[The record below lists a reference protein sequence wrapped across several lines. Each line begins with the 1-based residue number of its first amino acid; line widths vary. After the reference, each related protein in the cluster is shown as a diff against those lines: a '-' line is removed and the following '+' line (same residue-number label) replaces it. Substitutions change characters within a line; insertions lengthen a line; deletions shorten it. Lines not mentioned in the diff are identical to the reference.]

1 MKIAI
6 TGNIGSG
13 KTEVIKFL
21 LGLKFKCIS
30 SDKIIADLYKDSS
43 TRKIILHKL
52 KIPDDNFKKKIIER
66 LLDTNFDR
74 ELKKTIYPYLY
85 AKKKTIAPKHQALMP
100 IFYEIPLLFEEKLS
114 KDFDLTIFIKAD
126 TSKRKKRVL
135 ARGVKD
141 EYFDLMNRKQ
151 LNQDQKEL
159 LADHTITNNS
169 SVLNLR
175 LNIIKLLSKI

>member
-1 MKIAI
+1 MRVAI

-21 LGLKFKCIS
+21 LTLKFKCIS
-30 SDKIIADLYKDSS
+30 SDKIIADLYKDDSI
-43 TRKIILHKL
+43 RKTILHKL
-52 KIPDDNFKKKIIER
+52 NIPEDNFKKKIIER

-74 ELKKTIYPYLY
+74 KLKKTIYPYLY
-85 AKKKTIAPKHQALMP
+85 AKKKSVAPKHQVLMP
-100 IFYEIPLLFEEKLS
+100 TFYEVPLLFEEKLS
-114 KDFDLTIFIKAD
+114 KDFDLAIFIKAD
-126 TSKRKKRVL
+126 TTKRKKRVL
-135 ARGVKD
+135 DRGVSN
-141 EYFDLMNRKQ
+141 EYFDLMNKKQ

-175 LNIIKLLSKI
+175 LNIIKLLSNI

>member
-21 LGLKFKCIS
+21 LGLKYKCIS

-52 KIPDDNFKKKIIER
+52 NIPDDNFKKEIIER

-85 AKKKTIAPKHQALMP
+85 ARKKTIAPKHQALIP
-100 IFYEIPLLFEEKLS
+100 TFYEIPLLFEEKLS

-141 EYFDLMNRKQ
+141 EYFDLMNKKQ
-151 LNQDQKEL
+151 LNQYQKEL

>member
-1 MKIAI
+1 M
-6 TGNIGSG
+6 
-13 KTEVIKFL
+13 
-21 LGLKFKCIS
+21 
-30 SDKIIADLYKDSS
+30 
-43 TRKIILHKL
+43 
-52 KIPDDNFKKKIIER
+52 
-66 LLDTNFDR
+66 LDTNFDR

-85 AKKKTIAPKHQALMP
+85 AKKKIIAPKHQAWRP
-100 IFYEIPLLFEEKLS
+100 TFYEIPLLFEEKLS

-135 ARGVKD
+135 ARGVKE

-151 LNQDQKEL
+151 LHQDQKDL

>member
-1 MKIAI
+1 MKVAI

-21 LGLKFKCIS
+21 RTLKFKCIS
-30 SDKIIADLYKDSS
+30 SDKIISELYKDDSI
-43 TRKIILHKL
+43 RKIILHKL
-52 KIPDDNFKKKIIER
+52 NIPEDNFKNVIIER

-74 ELKKTIYPYLY
+74 KLKKAIYPFLY
-85 AKKKTIAPKHQALMP
+85 AKKKTIAPKHQVLMP
-100 IFYEIPLLFEEKLS
+100 TFYEVPLLFEEKLS
-114 KDFDLTIFIKAD
+114 KDFDLAIFIKAD
-126 TSKRKKRVL
+126 TTKRKKRVL
-135 ARGVKD
+135 ARGVSD
-141 EYFDLMNRKQ
+141 EYFDLMNKKQ

-175 LNIIKLLSKI
+175 LNIIKLLSNI

>member
-1 MKIAI
+1 MKVAI

-21 LGLKFKCIS
+21 LGLKYKCIS
-30 SDKIIADLYKDSS
+30 SDKIIDDLYKNDS

-52 KIPDDNFKKKIIER
+52 NIPEDNYKKTIIER
-66 LLDTNFDR
+66 LLNTDFDR
-74 ELKKTIYPYLY
+74 KLKKTIYPYLY

-100 IFYEIPLLFEEKLS
+100 TFYEVPLLFEEKLTR
-114 KDFDLTIFIKAD
+114 DFDLIIFIKSD
-126 TSKRKKRVL
+126 ITKRKKRVL

-141 EYFDLMNRKQ
+141 DYFDLMNKKQ
-151 LNQDQKEL
+151 LNQDRKEL

-175 LNIIKLLSKI
+175 LNIIKLLSSI

>member
-1 MKIAI
+1 M
-6 TGNIGSG
+6 
-13 KTEVIKFL
+13 
-21 LGLKFKCIS
+21 
-30 SDKIIADLYKDSS
+30 
-43 TRKIILHKL
+43 
-52 KIPDDNFKKKIIER
+52 
-66 LLDTNFDR
+66 LDTNFDR

-85 AKKKTIAPKHQALMP
+85 AKKKIITPKHQAWRP
-100 IFYEIPLLFEEKLS
+100 TFYEIPLLFEEKLS
-114 KDFDLTIFIKAD
+114 KDFDLSIFIKAD

-135 ARGVKD
+135 ARGVKE

-151 LNQDQKEL
+151 LHQDQKDL